1 MRALFIGLAVLIACS
16 GGGGGSPAPSG
27 SGGTGGGPAGPPAGT
42 NPPAA
47 GPAGGG
53 DWGQYRGSV
62 RGTSSS
68 PGTWD
73 VSDAPAIAPLWTQ
86 DLGSFGYSQPT
97 IAGDAVYV
105 AMAFSDHVAALDLRA
120 GRGPTST
127 RTSARPAEASCVQD
141 SGRRPPSRETQCT
154 SPRRTATST
163 RCARRT
169 ARPSGRAR
177 SRTAALQVTASS
189 SSRARPSRRFSASS
203 ISGWPRPTIATR
215 WPGASSQSI

>member
-1 MRALFIGLAVLIACS
+1 MTSGLGNLRAS
-16 GGGGGSPAPSG
+16 GGSPAPLG

-105 AMAFSDHVAALDLRA
+105 AMAFSAHVAALDLRT
-120 GRGPTST
+120 G
-127 RTSARPAEASCVQD
+127 
-141 SGRRPPSRETQCT
+141 
-154 SPRRTATST
+154 
-163 RCARRT
+163 
-169 ARPSGRAR
+169 
-177 SRTAALQVTASS
+177 
-189 SSRARPSRRFSASS
+189 
-203 ISGWPRPTIATR
+203 ATR
-215 WPGASSQSI
+215 WTRTDFDPHVGTTCGGIVRPGFWAAPAVWVPDQGVPPYRARG